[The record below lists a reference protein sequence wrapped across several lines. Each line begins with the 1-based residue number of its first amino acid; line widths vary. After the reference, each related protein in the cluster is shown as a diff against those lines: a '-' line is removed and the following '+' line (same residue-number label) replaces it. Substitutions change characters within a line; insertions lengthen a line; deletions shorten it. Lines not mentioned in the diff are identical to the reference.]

1 MGAYSKSSDLVPL
14 GKGGRV
20 HHPTLCAGSCLGRG
34 ASNPGLGVR
43 SAHHPNVASGDVVT
57 TAHDVD
63 GPDTRAHGADRG
75 TGHRFHPSLE
85 TRAEDLSRRPT
96 ATWTT

>member
-1 MGAYSKSSDLVPL
+1 MSSTLLLVEEGAGYTILPYAPVHALVEA
-14 GKGGRV
+14 RQ
-20 HHPTLCAGSCLGRG
+20 
-34 ASNPGLGVR
+34 NPGLGVR
-43 SAHHPNVASGDVVT
+43 STNHPNVASGDFVT

-75 TGHRFHPSLE
+75 TGHRFHASLE